1 VGVIPGKAYI
11 LMIREA
17 LTRAD
22 TRHTLY
28 FLLTSYVDTLALS
41 KGIPEKVR
49 SLPIQG
55 EADVVARAA
64 AMHDVLEA
72 LAPDQR
78 AVAPVLLEVAEV
90 FDVASEQ
97 LQKLERLTDRVTP
110 IDVIRG
116 RQKVE

>member
-1 VGVIPGKAYI
+1 
-11 LMIREA
+11 MIKDA

-22 TRHTLY
+22 TKHTLY

-97 LQKLERLTDRVTP
+97 LQKLERLVN
-110 IDVIRG
+110 V
-116 RQKVE
+116 